1 MVGESDYVD
10 VSSLIW
16 DDENVSHIAKHGVAP
31 EHVEY
36 ILGNDPLFFENLSG
50 RSATHVIIGT
60 DQLGRVLY
68 VPILRAEWSGV
79 WRVISAWES
88 RFARRLVKEDG
99 NEEEL

>member
-1 MVGESDYVD
+1 MVGEPDDVE
-10 VSSLIW
+10 VSSLVW

-36 ILGNDPLFFENLSG
+36 MLDNDPLFFHNLSG
-50 RSATHVIIGT
+50 RSTTHVILGT
-60 DQLGRVLY
+60 DQPGRVLY
-68 VPILRAEWSGV
+68 VPIRCAELPGV